1 MTHSQFPWSEGV
13 SYVFDAND
21 KVVCREPLLPE
32 LEGGHWNDDRKLI
45 AALPAMIEALEP
57 FANIAPLV
65 EFTDFRDG
73 EVVHR
78 QLDRSGKRHE
88 LTKQDFRNAAAV
100 LTSIGRTK

>member
-1 MTHSQFPWSEGV
+1 VTHSPFPWSEGV

-45 AALPAMIEALEP
+45 AAVPALIEALEWVQ
-57 FANIAPLV
+57 F
-65 EFTDFRDG
+65 DM
-73 EVVHR
+73 
-78 QLDRSGKRHE
+78 KRIGN
-88 LTKQDFRNAAAV
+88 LPPDTMDKIAAV

>member
-21 KVVCREPLLPE
+21 KVVCREPLLPG

-45 AALPAMIEALEP
+45 AAVPALIEALEL
-57 FANIAPLV
+57 ARETIHYVNRK
-65 EFTDFRDG
+65 TMWSDDG
-73 EVVHR
+73 NV
-78 QLDRSGKRHE
+78 LDKI
-88 LTKQDFRNAAAV
+88 DAI